1 MSSNTITSEQGNI
14 SSKDGTRLFFSYST
28 PVDAKDN
35 ILIVHGF
42 GDHCG
47 RYDELTDAAHQRGL
61 GVMRFDYRG
70 HGRSEGRRGHI
81 YRFDAYLNDLEAAY
95 EKLQSLIE
103 FKTPPMLMAHSYG
116 GLIAAHGLNR
126 LNFKAAVLSSPFF
139 GFALKVPAWK
149 RAAGHLLSRYI
160 PAMSMP
166 TDIKPESVSHDP
178 ATIQEYA
185 TDPLI
190 GRVATTRWLTE
201 TEAAHVTAL
210 NEAQRLDTPIYIQ
223 QAGDDK
229 LVCPESSKRF
239 YDLINS
245 NDKAFT
251 RYPKL
256 FHEIWFEL
264 ERQPVIDDAF
274 DWLET
279 QR

>member
-1 MSSNTITSEQGNI
+1 
-14 SSKDGTRLFFSYST
+14 
-28 PVDAKDN
+28 
-35 ILIVHGF
+35 
-42 GDHCG
+42 
-47 RYDELTDAAHQRGL
+47 
-61 GVMRFDYRG
+61 
-70 HGRSEGRRGHI
+70 
-81 YRFDAYLNDLEAAY
+81 
-95 EKLQSLIE
+95 
-103 FKTPPMLMAHSYG
+103 
-116 GLIAAHGLNR
+116 
-126 LNFKAAVLSSPFF
+126 
-139 GFALKVPAWK
+139 
-149 RAAGHLLSRYI
+149 
-160 PAMSMP
+160 MP

-210 NEAQRLDTPIYIQ
+210 DEAQRLETPIYIQ

-239 YDLINS
+239 YDLINF
-245 NDKAFT
+245 NEKAFT

-264 ERQPVIDDAF
+264 GRQPVIDDAF
-274 DWLET
+274 NWLET